1 MSVDLKGEIEQS
13 RFHVSSVH
21 DKNWTAVDFVD
32 DIGQQQ
38 FVFVP
43 FGFVTDFSWGFHA
56 SRTRCQNV
64 RQYFPFVF
72 FLADF
77 VGRQQ
82 NCQEL
87 TRLATGGAATAV
99 CHPTARL
106 LDLHSKD
113 FG

>member
-43 FGFVTDFSWGFHA
+43 FGFVTDFLEVF
-56 SRTRCQNV
+56 TRHGPVVKTCDNIF
-64 RQYFPFVF
+64 RLFF

-106 LDLHSKD
+106 FDLHSKD